1 MEALQQFCLEESSI
15 KTRQY
20 HCCLK
25 QGEEKWGCFQKD
37 APNPSYNPTGPEVE
51 GAQGG
56 AKKSEGAP
64 LLRFSWNPQFC
75 NSENKAVLQP
85 RGAHGSQLD
94 LPKLSFPPGRPSPSN
109 LRNAC
114 KLRKLRPW
122 YPPKCLPSSGYG
134 WFLRQS
140 KAINRME
147 AELKKC
153 CKGGTEV
160 LKCADSK
167 WREVMDSYC
176 AQELSLK
183 TTHHPCC
190 AETGDP
196 RYLCFAGDAP
206 YPKYDREITNISL
219 ARLTPRAMQALCAP
233 HRLLSRRFSVPL
245 LVGRLREQCCGLEET
260 ERVRCAE
267 REVLQSFKIMDY
279 SLLLGVH
286 NLDAARRER
295 EAQAARGRLEGGVSV
310 DQRKPVGQKALYSTA
325 MESIQGEGLEGRTME
340 TDDQM
345 GGIPARNSKGERL
358 LIYIGIID
366 ILQSYSV
373 DNSEYMRNGDFLPTR
388 LQAQQDA
395 VNIVCHT
402 KTRSN
407 PENNVGLITLAKYLA
422 LKHRQGKN
430 HKLRIIAFVGSPV
443 EDSEKDL
450 VKMAKRLKK
459 EKVNVDIINFGEEA
473 LRVSMEEQRQRQED
487 EARRAAVTSAAEA
500 GIPTPTG
507 DESDEALLQMAVRQ
521 PESSGPRLPDFSSMS
536 EEEQIAYAMQM
547 SLQGAGRESCTIL
560 TVASLY
566 QLYRA
571 QRLTAASLYQLYR
584 AQRLT
589 AASLYQ
595 LYRAQRLTAASLS
608 RAQRLTAASL
618 YQLYQAQRLTAASLS
633 RAQRLTAASLSRAQR
648 LTAISCSN
656 PFQVPLLCFIGMTIT
671 SIAKAIYNNA
681 TINWHILRTKH

>member
-1 MEALQQFCLEESSI
+1 MSRALFLGTVLLASSLKFSAAEGSHDESHDMDQREITLEITGPDSISPDMFQREVDPLESLAFLQRPAGEPCRGVASCRWTEGGVFQPADQSGVPEVSFPPGRPSAENMGNACLYRGRRATHPPHTLPQTGYSHLGRRAQAVNSVEAGLEHCCGTSDPLCCTRHAWMEALQQFCLEESSI

-75 NSENKAVLQP
+75 NSESKAVLQP

-267 REVLQSFKIMDY
+267 REK
-279 SLLLGVH
+279 
-286 NLDAARRER
+286 
-295 EAQAARGRLEGGVSV
+295 EAMCQTDHTSPNDKHPFCTHSNKLHAVPIA
-310 DQRKPVGQKALYSTA
+310 TA
-325 MESIQGEGLEGRTME
+325 MAT
-340 TDDQM
+340 
-345 GGIPARNSKGERL
+345 
-358 LIYIGIID
+358 
-366 ILQSYSV
+366 
-373 DNSEYMRNGDFLPTR
+373 
-388 LQAQQDA
+388 QAMK
-395 VNIVCHT
+395 C
-402 KTRSN
+402 
-407 PENNVGLITLAKYLA
+407 
-422 LKHRQGKN
+422 
-430 HKLRIIAFVGSPV
+430 
-443 EDSEKDL
+443 
-450 VKMAKRLKK
+450 
-459 EKVNVDIINFGEEA
+459 
-473 LRVSMEEQRQRQED
+473 
-487 EARRAAVTSAAEA
+487 
-500 GIPTPTG
+500 
-507 DESDEALLQMAVRQ
+507 
-521 PESSGPRLPDFSSMS
+521 
-536 EEEQIAYAMQM
+536 
-547 SLQGAGRESCTIL
+547 
-560 TVASLY
+560 
-566 QLYRA
+566 
-571 QRLTAASLYQLYR
+571 
-584 AQRLT
+584 
-589 AASLYQ
+589 
-595 LYRAQRLTAASLS
+595 
-608 RAQRLTAASL
+608 
-618 YQLYQAQRLTAASLS
+618 
-633 RAQRLTAASLSRAQR
+633 
-648 LTAISCSN
+648 
-656 PFQVPLLCFIGMTIT
+656 PL
-671 SIAKAIYNNA
+671 
-681 TINWHILRTKH
+681 